1 MLAHTIPNLQKINL
15 KKTLHY
21 CDLDFD
27 RNFEMSMSKLD
38 DLGETSFGISKS
50 SELGETG
57 ETRFGILHVDGL
69 RNVAVG

>member
-1 MLAHTIPNLQKINL
+1 MLAHTSPNLQKINL
-15 KKTLHY
+15 KKTLHC

-27 RNFEMSMSKLD
+27 RNFEMSKLD